1 MENFVQKKSNK
12 IIKDFKKLVYNSTF
26 CYDLVIKN
34 GKGCI
39 ISDIDDNRYID
50 FTSNIA
56 ASPLGYGHP
65 EIMKILKKYSNNG
78 VNKIAGQDF
87 YCEEHIEIAKRI
99 LSISPK
105 GFKVFLVN
113 SGAEA
118 VENSLKLAY
127 KKKGALPGIC
137 FENSFHGRTLGALSV
152 TSSKEVQK
160 NNFPELPVKRLKF
173 CTSRMDLEIEK
184 IEKIVKN
191 NKIAFIIA
199 EIIQGEGGVF
209 IASDKFIKE
218 ISKVASNYDVPLILD
233 EVQTGLGRTGKWW
246 VHQHYDVT
254 PNMITMAKG
263 LQVGAVAFE
272 GRYDPMER
280 GVLSS
285 TWGGGD
291 RIDMAIGAKIIEV
304 IQKENLLENSS
315 KMGSKIIKQLLEFV
329 DQEIIQ
335 DVRGKGLMIGIECTK
350 QVYRD
355 NIIMN
360 LFKKGLLVL
369 PAGIKTIR
377 ILPPLI
383 VNKEIISESLDIF
396 YKVIKALNK

>member
-1 MENFVQKKSNK
+1 MEKVSRKRSNE
-12 IIKDFKKLVYNSTF
+12 IIKDFKRMVYDSTF
-26 CYDLVIKN
+26 CYNLVIKN
-34 GKGCI
+34 GKGCLI
-39 ISDIDDNRYID
+39 TDIDDKKYID

-56 ASPLGYGHP
+56 SSPLGYGHT
-65 EIMKILKKYSNNG
+65 EIMKILKRYSNNG
-78 VNKIAGQDF
+78 INKIAGQDF
-87 YCEEHIEIAKRI
+87 YCEEHIQIAKRL
-99 LSISPK
+99 LSTFPR
-105 GFKVFLVN
+105 GFKIFLVN

-127 KKKGALPGIC
+127 KKKGALPGLS

-160 NNFPELPVKRLKF
+160 NNFPEFPIKRLKF
-173 CTSRMDLEIEK
+173 CMENNDPEIDRIEK
-184 IEKIVKN
+184 MIKN
-191 NKIAFIIA
+191 NKIAFIIT

-209 IASDKFIKE
+209 IASDRFIKE
-218 ISKVASNYDVPLILD
+218 IFKIAKNYDVPLICD

-246 VHQHYDVT
+246 AYQHYNVLPD
-254 PNMITMAKG
+254 MITTAKG

-272 GRYDPMER
+272 SKFDPLEK

-304 IQKENLLENSS
+304 IQKDGLLENSS
-315 KMGSKIIKQLLEFV
+315 KMGNKIIRQLMEFV

-335 DVRGKGLMIGIECTK
+335 DVRGMGLMIGIECTRK
-350 QVYRD
+350 DHRD
-355 NIIMN
+355 TIIRN

-369 PAGIKTIR
+369 PAGLKTIR
-377 ILPPLI
+377 ILPPLVI
-383 VNKEIISESLDIF
+383 NEEIISEGLAIF
-396 YKVIKALNK
+396 YQVVKKLKK